1 MFTLTLEPCA
11 SSRFLSLPR
20 MFGSGRPIPLN
31 EDGEPAG
38 IYYLI
43 NVRREW
49 TRLRAYWTVEQTL
62 DVLLTHRLLCRAAHI
77 IGPLLWQLSWEPIG
91 GGARSCRR
99 RDEAPRISA
108 SPRRTMTLCSRT
120 ADAHVAHALAAADAN
135 PAAD

>member
-1 MFTLTLEPCA
+1 
-11 SSRFLSLPR
+11 

-31 EDGEPAG
+31 EAGEPAG

-49 TRLRAYWTVEQTL
+49 RRLRTYWTDEQTL

-77 IGPLLWQLSWEPIG
+77 IGPLLWQLSWEPVG
-91 GGARSCRR
+91 GGARLCRH
-99 RDEAPRISA
+99 RDEASRIST
-108 SPRRTMTLCSRT
+108 SPRSSMTSCSKT
-120 ADAHVAHALAAADAN
+120 ADAHAAHVLAAADAN